1 MIFCRKIFN
10 RIFILL
16 IAFANCSYGV
26 VFECDFITVEWTMI
40 DKAYACA
47 PTLKKSKN
55 EHVLDLARGEHHKGK
70 ANVDVQFLYL
80 QKINLQR
87 LPREI
92 EKIFPNLEGIELH
105 NANVTSLVP
114 EDLKPFPN
122 LLVFSSYFNRIE
134 SIDGDLFKNN
144 PKLKWVI
151 FHANQLKHVGHDLFA
166 NLVDLEFV
174 NFETNPCINM
184 HGKGLK
190 QLQEVNLALPIKCP
204 PLAISPTELLR
215 RIGDLEDKVVD
226 LSEISEI
233 NEKKVISLKSETSD
247 FKNKI
252 LKLEKQTEELS
263 TSSIFRKLTSEISDY
278 IFKVFTLF

>member
-16 IAFANCSYGV
+16 IAFANCSNGV
-26 VFECDFITVEWTMI
+26 IFECDFVDVEWTMI
-40 DKAYACA
+40 EKAYACA

-55 EHVLDLARGEHHKGK
+55 EHVLDLARGDHQKGK
-70 ANVDVQFLYL
+70 TNVDVQFLYL

-134 SIDGDLFKNN
+134 AIDGDLFKNN
-144 PKLKWVI
+144 LKLKWVI
-151 FHANQLKHVGHDLFA
+151 FHANQLKHVGHNLLT

-184 HGKGLK
+184 HGKGPK
-190 QLQEVNLALPIKCP
+190 QLQDVSLALPIKCP
-204 PLAISPTELLR
+204 PLTISPTELLR
-215 RIGDLEDKVVD
+215 KIGDLEDKVVE
-226 LSEISEI
+226 LLETSEI
-233 NEKKVISLKSETSD
+233 NDKKVSSLRSETNDLKS
-247 FKNKI
+247 KI

-263 TSSIFRKLTSEISDY
+263 SSSIFRKLTSEISDY